1 MDDHNT
7 QGPSSGEKKNK
18 KKVKKALKNNN
29 PNMNLAL
36 AGQKT
41 VYQGPAVILPAN
53 GASIG
58 RSNNDSSFEA
68 KNSPQQPNRD

>member
-1 MDDHNT
+1 MDDRNT

-18 KKVKKALKNNN
+18 KQGKKAIKNNN

-53 GASIG
+53 GASIN
-58 RSNNDSSFEA
+58 RNSNDSSFEA
-68 KNSPQQPNRD
+68 KSSPQHLRD